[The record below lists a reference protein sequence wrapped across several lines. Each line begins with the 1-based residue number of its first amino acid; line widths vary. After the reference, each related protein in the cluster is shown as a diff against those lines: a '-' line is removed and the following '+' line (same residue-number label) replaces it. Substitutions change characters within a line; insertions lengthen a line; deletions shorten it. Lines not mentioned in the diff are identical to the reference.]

1 LAAISLG
8 TIAVSF
14 APVPRELA
22 IAVGCVVGASLPD
35 QAELVFGYSAMNER
49 LSVLRHRG
57 ITHTP
62 WLWITLAL
70 LGAFIQPDWG
80 GLISGLAL
88 GAILHI
94 ILDAMSPSGV
104 PLLPGRPRWSFGHL
118 RSGRNAYVYRTGT
131 AGEFRV
137 LVPLVAIA
145 TVAAIVRA
153 PLIELA
159 ARHALGALI
168 GYRLPLMS

>member
-14 APVPRELA
+14 APVPREFA

-62 WLWITLAL
+62 C
-70 LGAFIQPDWG
+70 
-80 GLISGLAL
+80 
-88 GAILHI
+88 
-94 ILDAMSPSGV
+94 V

-137 LVPLVAIA
+137 LIPLVAIA

-159 ARHALGALI
+159 LRHAVDALV

>member
-1 LAAISLG
+1 MAAISLG

-14 APVPRELA
+14 APVPREFA
-22 IAVGCVVGASLPD
+22 IAAGCVFGASLPD
-35 QAELVFGYSAMNER
+35 QTELVFGYSAMNER

-62 WLWITLAL
+62 WLWIALAL
-70 LGAFIQPDWG
+70 VGAFVRPDWG

-94 ILDAMSPSGV
+94 MLDAMSPSGV
-104 PLLPGRPRWSFGHL
+104 PLLPGRARWSIGHL

-137 LVPLVAIA
+137 LIPIVACA

-153 PLIELA
+153 PLIELGLQ
-159 ARHALGALI
+159 HAVESLMS
-168 GYRLPLMS
+168 YRLPLIN